1 MPGHQ
6 KGVRVRPGCPVSVSS
21 RMSIAEVAAALG
33 VTRTTALK
41 LVRAGT
47 VPGGRRLY
55 AYEGRRGERWD
66 VETAMFER
74 WRGIPR
80 H

>member
-1 MPGHQ
+1 
-6 KGVRVRPGCPVSVSS
+6 
-21 RMSIAEVAAALG
+21 MSIAQVAQALQ

-66 VETAMFER
+66 VETAAFER
-74 WRGIPR
+74 WRGILA
-80 H
+80 